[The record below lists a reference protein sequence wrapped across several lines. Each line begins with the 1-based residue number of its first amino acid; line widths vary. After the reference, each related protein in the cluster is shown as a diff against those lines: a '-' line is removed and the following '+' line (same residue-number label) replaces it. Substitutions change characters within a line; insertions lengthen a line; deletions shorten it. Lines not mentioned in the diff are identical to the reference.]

1 VPPASGS
8 PATLS
13 AASEAAIVVMADV
26 DVLDNN
32 FIYVWLTTSA
42 GRGLFTN
49 VLATEVYIKAFID
62 GHWGYSPVT
71 YAATQELSPV

>member
-1 VPPASGS
+1 
-8 PATLS
+8 
-13 AASEAAIVVMADV
+13 MADV

-49 VLATEVYIKAFID
+49 VLATEVYIRR
-62 GHWGYSPVT
+62 SLT
-71 YAATQELSPV
+71 ATGATAQ